1 SWAVAP
7 SRAASTQLGQPAA
20 FVPNGCR
27 LDTSTEQIAII
38 TGPNMAGKSTF
49 LRSVALIVLLA
60 QVGSFVPAARAK
72 IGLVDRIFTRVGA
85 QDDLAAGQSTFMVEM
100 VETASILRHA
110 TRKSLVILD
119 EIGRGTSTY
128 DGHAIAQAVVEY
140 LHQGSERG
148 AAPPGGPRTLFAT
161 HYHELAELERVLP
174 RVRNFRMDVLEEG
187 DRVVFLHRVV
197 PGSAGRSYGI
207 HVARLA
213 GVPRTVTQRAEAVL
227 ADLEARR
234 QAMAGA
240 PGAAG
245 PSAPPV
251 SNGFASPVVPARRG
265 GRSSSGAAN
274 AVASPAAATVT
285 TLQLTLFGP
294 AEPHPVVEELKALDV
309 MAMTPL
315 EALNRLAQLVEAA
328 RRSSGH

>member
-1 SWAVAP
+1 
-7 SRAASTQLGQPAA
+7 
-20 FVPNGCR
+20 
-27 LDTSTEQIAII
+27 
-38 TGPNMAGKSTF
+38 
-49 LRSVALIVLLA
+49 
-60 QVGSFVPAARAK
+60 
-72 IGLVDRIFTRVGA
+72 
-85 QDDLAAGQSTFMVEM
+85 
-100 VETASILRHA
+100 
-110 TRKSLVILD
+110 
-119 EIGRGTSTY
+119 
-128 DGHAIAQAVVEY
+128 
-140 LHQGSERG
+140 
-148 AAPPGGPRTLFAT
+148 LFAT

-174 RVRNFRMDVLEEG
+174 RVRNYRMDVLEEG

-234 QAMAGA
+234 QAMAGT

-245 PSAPPV
+245 PSALPV
-251 SNGFASPVVPARRG
+251 SNGFASRVVPARRG
-265 GRSSSGAAN
+265 GRSSSGAAD
-274 AVASPAAATVT
+274 AVASAAASTVT

-315 EALNRLAQLVEAA
+315 EALNRLAQLVDAA